1 MNKMDDAVELL
12 LDTYSQF
19 RKTPTDYWQGRKD
32 GSRLMYAL
40 LGDESLGDLKHL
52 TETSP
57 RHQGTYKEVVNELLA
72 DAVYNVAAILYEMEN
87 LDRVDI
93 RTKLNLMEFLRDY
106 RAYSSEGMFPVID
119 DHC

>member
-1 MNKMDDAVELL
+1 MNEMGEAVELL

-40 LGDESLGDLKHL
+40 LGDDSLGDLKLL
-52 TETSP
+52 TQTSP
-57 RHQGTYKEVVNELLA
+57 RSEASDREIVNELLA
-72 DAVYNVAAILYEMEN
+72 DAVYNVAAILYELEQG
-87 LDRVDI
+87 RVDA
-93 RTKLNLMEFLRDY
+93 RTKMNLVLFLQDY
-106 RAYSSEGMFPVID
+106 HAYASEGMFPVID